1 MAKKEYNDYS
11 ETTKRL
17 ISNIDCD
24 LEEGYT
30 NFICCYDASV
40 EDVMDA
46 LEHIIHTGW
55 FGSGPLYAR
64 KVVCRD
70 VSRSSANND
79 LSMAIQFATD
89 LDDFTNGEKM
99 NISYV
104 IEAFPTI
111 YGVRK
116 EDEKNNQAI
125 VRIVE
130 DEQLYSYE
138 EWRDKHQMNLKV
150 GDPVVF
156 CRSSENPVFEK
167 TINTAY
173 FTGVQEVD
181 KMTGEILYVFADRLD
196 LDPWRGEDDRLG
208 RSNFYCK
215 HGVDVAKVY
224 SSYREEGSLY
234 FLTFPEYRFQ
244 LDCYAEAVKKA
255 QLLLNNSISE
265 YKKTVN

>member
-1 MAKKEYNDYS
+1 MTDKKYNDFS
-11 ETTKRL
+11 ETTKKL
-17 ISNIDCD
+17 IGNIDYD

-30 NFICCYDASV
+30 HYMCYYDASV

-46 LEHIIHTGW
+46 MKYIIQMGW
-55 FGSGPLYAR
+55 FGNGPLYAR

-70 VSRSSANND
+70 ITRSSANND
-79 LSMAIQFATD
+79 LSMAIQFAKD
-89 LDDFTNGEKM
+89 PSDFEKDEII

-116 EDEKNNQAI
+116 KDEKNNQATVSVI
-125 VRIVE
+125 E
-130 DEQLYSYE
+130 DDQLYTYE
-138 EWRDKHQMNLKV
+138 EWRNKHHMNLEV

-156 CRSSENPVFEK
+156 CSASEYPVFEK

-173 FTGVQEVD
+173 YTGVQEVD

-196 LDPWRGEDDRLG
+196 LDPWRGEDNRLG

-255 QLLLNNSISE
+255 QVLLNDSIRE
-265 YKKTVN
+265 YKRTIS